1 MAESHDNYRNLR
13 GIMTGHDPQG
23 RSIAMIDELIHFQG
37 AGTEGWRFQDVW
49 AHATLP
55 APIDPTEEDPTKS
68 PPSMAMLEHGMFCR
82 ISDIPPTPKGAK
94 PYMHR
99 TNSIDYLHVLEGEV
113 TMLLS
118 EGVEPVILRK
128 GDTILQRA
136 TDHAWVNHT
145 DKHCRLF
152 IVMIAGRATEK
163 LQSLI
168 GPVPLWDPAGRK
180 KAEAE
185 EEARQKAQ

>member
-1 MAESHDNYRNLR
+1 MSERDDKYPNLR
-13 GIMTGHDPQG
+13 RVITGHDEQG
-23 RSIAMIDELIHFQG
+23 RSIAMIDELINFQG
-37 AGTEGWRFQDVW
+37 AGTDGWRFQDIW
-49 AHATLP
+49 AHRTLP
-55 APIDPTEEDPTKS
+55 APIDPTEEDPTTR
-68 PPSMAMLEHGMFCR
+68 PPDMAMLEHGMFCR
-82 ISDIPPTPKGAK
+82 ISDIPPTPPGTK

-118 EGVEPVILRK
+118 DGVEPVILRK

-163 LQSLI
+163 LENLI
-168 GPVPLWDPAGRK
+168 GPVPLWDPAGRAR
-180 KAEAE
+180 AEAE
-185 EEARQKAQ
+185 QD